1 MSSLHW
7 NFVYASDK
15 QSWKTFGVLCIFLD
29 CWFPQDPYIYISH
42 LPLFHSLFLPFFL
55 CSFPLPLPFL
65 LLDTDSCAI
74 STSFWLTFF
83 SNCQQVQLSTSFEWF
98 LLQGIAI
105 GSNSGSSDQF
115 FLRQICQFFK
125 APLFFSSNSLIE

>member
-1 MSSLHW
+1 MWCRWAIVFPPLEFCVCVRQAILE
-7 NFVYASDK
+7 NFRC
-15 QSWKTFGVLCIFLD
+15 LCIFLD

-115 FLRQICQFFK
+115 FLRQSSFIFQFEFTD
-125 APLFFSSNSLIE
+125 